1 MRDLSIFLIIIGLSF
16 GCSTDNTIDNT
27 IPPEE
32 QLEIDIALIDNWLA
46 DTTIA
51 DVIEHPSG
59 IRYTVNEVG
68 TGTTTPR
75 LSDVVEANY
84 EGRFLESGGVFDSG
98 NGVAFILSQT
108 IRGWQ
113 IMVPEM
119 KEGGKIT
126 IYLPS
131 LYAYGRRGTST
142 IPSNAILVFDI
153 ELIQVR

>member
-1 MRDLSIFLIIIGLSF
+1 MRHLSLFLIVIGLSF

-27 IPPEE
+27 ISAEE
-32 QLEIDIALIDNWLA
+32 QLAIDIALIDNWLA

-51 DVIEHPSG
+51 DVIVHSSE
-59 IRYTVNEVG
+59 IRYTINEVG

-84 EGRFLESGGVFDSG
+84 EGRFLETGGVFDKGTGS
-98 NGVAFILSQT
+98 AFILSQV
-108 IRGWQ
+108 IWGWQ

-131 LYAYGRRGTST
+131 LYAYGSRGNNS
-142 IPSNAILVFDI
+142 IPPNALLVFDI
-153 ELIQVR
+153 ELIKVR

>member
-1 MRDLSIFLIIIGLSF
+1 MRNLLLFLIIIGLSL

-27 IPPEE
+27 IPVEE
-32 QLEIDIALIDNWLA
+32 QLAIDIALIDNWLA
-46 DTTIA
+46 DTSIA
-51 DVIEHPSG
+51 DVIEHSSG

-84 EGRFLESGGVFDSG
+84 EGRFLETGGVFDSG
-98 NGVAFILSQT
+98 SGSAFILSQT
-108 IRGWQ
+108 IWGWQ

-131 LYAYGRRGTST
+131 LYAYGSRGTSS
-142 IPSNAILVFDI
+142 IPPNALLVFDI
-153 ELIQVR
+153 ELIKVR

>member
-1 MRDLSIFLIIIGLSF
+1 MKKLSIFLIAIGLSF
-16 GCSTDNTIDNT
+16 ACSTDNTIDNT
-27 IPPEE
+27 ISAEE
-32 QLEIDIALIDNWLA
+32 QLAIDIALIDNWLA

-51 DVIEHPSG
+51 DIIEHPTG
-59 IRYTVNEVG
+59 IRYTINEVG

-84 EGRFLESGGVFDSG
+84 EGRYLETGGVFDRGIGS
-98 NGVAFILSQT
+98 AFILSQT
-108 IRGWQ
+108 IWGWQ

-131 LYAYGRRGTST
+131 LYAYGSRGNSS
-142 IPSNAILVFDI
+142 IPPNALLVFDI